1 VILRGR
7 HELGEKLANPTKG
20 TSSVNL
26 RPALALVLVA
36 GLAAC
41 GGGDKKA
48 SSSTPTADTS
58 KAAITTAWEAF
69 FSPAGTVDAHIALL
83 ENGAAFRTEITAS
96 QKDPAAK
103 DLSAKVKTVVVSGTT
118 ADVTYDL
125 LGANGAVLLPG
136 AQGKAVGLDGHW
148 LVSKATYCQL
158 ISLQNPAVKHPG
170 CA

>member
-1 VILRGR
+1 M
-7 HELGEKLANPTKG
+7 
-20 TSSVNL
+20 NL

-48 SSSTPTADTS
+48 ASPTPTPTPTADTS
-58 KAAITTAWEAF
+58 QAEITTAWESF
-69 FSPAGTVDAHIALL
+69 FNPAGTVDGHIALL

-103 DLSAKVKTVVVSGTT
+103 DLSAKVKTVVVTGTT

-136 AQGKAVGLDGHW
+136 AQGKAVEVNGHW

-158 ISLQNPAVKHPG
+158 ISLQAPGVTHPG